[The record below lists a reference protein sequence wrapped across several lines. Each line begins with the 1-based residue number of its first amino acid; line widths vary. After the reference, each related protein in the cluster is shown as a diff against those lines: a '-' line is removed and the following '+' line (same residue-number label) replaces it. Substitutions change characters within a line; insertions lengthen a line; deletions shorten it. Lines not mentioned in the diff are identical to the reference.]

1 MPSLVKPGSRLQSI
15 DALRGAVMILMALDH
30 IRDFIHHDA
39 MSFSPTD
46 LTHTYPVLFFTRWIT
61 HFCAPVFIF
70 TAGLGAFLWLQ
81 RNRTKTQLSRFLFT
95 RGLWLILLEL
105 TVMRL
110 AYNFNLS
117 SRFPVL
123 LIILWVLG
131 GCMVV
136 LSALIHIPIRLLAIL
151 SIATIVLH
159 NCLDG
164 IYASH
169 FGAYAP
175 LWNILH
181 QVGAFPLHGI
191 IVVVGYP
198 LIPWIAVMS
207 LGFCFGRIFLL
218 EPARRQKI
226 LLYTGVATTLAF
238 IVLRAINLYGDPAP
252 WSSPKTPLF
261 TLLSFLNCTK
271 YPPSL
276 LFLLM
281 TLGPA
286 LVVLAY
292 LDRRRFKSNNPLI
305 VFGRVPLF
313 YFIAHFYLAHA
324 ITAVLALLRYGSRA
338 YPILFN
344 PIPSM
349 GGPGN
354 LFPPDFGY
362 PLWAVYVVWIVV
374 VASLYPLCRRYARLK
389 SESSAWWLSYL

>member
-1 MPSLVKPGSRLQSI
+1 MPSPVKPAPRLQSI
-15 DALRGAVMILMALDH
+15 DALRGAVMIIMALDH
-30 IRDFIHHDA
+30 VRDLIDHNA

-46 LTHTYPVLFFTRWIT
+46 LTRTYPALFFTRWIT

-81 RNRTKTQLSRFLFT
+81 RSRTTAQLSRFLFT
-95 RGLWLILLEL
+95 RGLWLIFLEL

-117 SRFPVL
+117 PRFPVL

-136 LSALIHIPIRLLAIL
+136 LSALIHIPIRLLTIL

-159 NCLDG
+159 NYLDG
-164 IYASH
+164 IKTSNL
-169 FGAYAP
+169 GAYAP

-181 QVGAFPLHGI
+181 QVGAFVLHGTVFVI
-191 IVVVGYP
+191 GYP

-218 EPARRQKI
+218 EPAPRQKI
-226 LLYTGVATTLAF
+226 LLSTGIATTLAF
-238 IVLRAINLYGDPAP
+238 IVLRAINFYGDPAP
-252 WSSPKTPLF
+252 WSSQKTPLF

-276 LFLLM
+276 PFLLM

-286 LVVLAY
+286 FLA
-292 LDRRRFKSNNPLI
+292 LASLNRRHFNTDNPLI
-305 VFGRVPLF
+305 VFGRAPLF

-324 ITAVLALLRYGSRA
+324 ITAVLALVRYGSRA

-349 GGPGN
+349 GGPRN

-362 PLWAVYVVWIVV
+362 PLWAVYIVWIVV

-389 SESSAWWLSYL
+389 SESTAWWLSYL

>member
-1 MPSLVKPGSRLQSI
+1 MPSPVKLGPRLQSI

-39 MSFSPTD
+39 ISFSPTD

-164 IYASH
+164 INASH

-191 IVVVGYP
+191 IFVVGYP

-207 LGFCFGRIFLL
+207 LGFCFGQIFLL

-226 LLYTGVATTLAF
+226 LLYTGIATTLTF
-238 IVLRAINLYGDPAP
+238 LVLRATNLYGDPTP
-252 WSSPKTPLF
+252 WSSQKTPLF

-286 LVVLAY
+286 LVALAY
-292 LDRRRFKSNNPLI
+292 LDRRRFKSDNPLI

-324 ITAVLALLRYGSRA
+324 ITVVLALLRYGRLA

-349 GGPGN
+349 GGPRN

-362 PLWAVYVVWIVV
+362 PLWAVYIVWIVV
-374 VASLYPLCRRYARLK
+374 LAALYPLCRRYAKLK
-389 SESSAWWLSYL
+389 SENSAWWLSYL